1 LNVWNVLS
9 DGVFHSELVEVGI
22 QKRQSHRKIGW
33 RVIMIDSSKLKDGPK
48 ELERLHLQFGV
59 LEL

>member
-1 LNVWNVLS
+1 VWNVLS

-22 QKRQSHRKIGW
+22 KKSQSHQKVGW
-33 RVIMIDSSKLKDGPK
+33 RMMMIDSSKLKDGPE
-48 ELERLHLQFGV
+48 ELETSHLQFGV